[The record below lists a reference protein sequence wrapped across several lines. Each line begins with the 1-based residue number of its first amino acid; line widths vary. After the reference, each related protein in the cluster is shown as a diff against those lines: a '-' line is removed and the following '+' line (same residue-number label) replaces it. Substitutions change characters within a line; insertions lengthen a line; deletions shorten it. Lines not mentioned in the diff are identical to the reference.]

1 MKDETRK
8 PDAIQLRRCFEMAL
22 ENALDTLK
30 EWGANPNENESNVPT
45 LDELLEINIE
55 FTANDHGCSGWNAE
69 ILATATDAEFLFGMP
84 AEISGYAVL
93 RHLAGAPATP
103 TVGFAGNLLD
113 NEFRG
118 ADALRAE
125 IAEDE
130 FNRFEIANC

>member
-1 MKDETRK
+1 MRDETRK
-8 PDAIQLRRCFEMAL
+8 PDAIQLRRCFEYAL
-22 ENALDTLK
+22 EAALCDIK
-30 EWGANPNENESNVPT
+30 EWGGNDDETGDPDFDRILDAHIRNALESHYLPEQWF
-45 LDELLEINIE
+45 D
-55 FTANDHGCSGWNAE
+55 DCK
-69 ILATATDAEFLFGMP
+69 ATATDAEVLFGMP

-103 TVGFAGNLLD
+103 TVGFAGDLLD

-130 FNRFEIANC
+130 CNRFEIANC